1 MRLEWLA
8 TEHYRLHRV
17 EEWPE
22 SPRREAT
29 LAAIQST
36 LKTLSQNLPPNLAM
50 PTCEICDTRKR
61 PTRVLL
67 FPDRFQIDSDRSN
80 VAA

>member
-1 MRLEWLA
+1 MQLEWLA

-22 SPRREAT
+22 SPRKEAT

-36 LKTLSQNLPPNLAM
+36 LMTLSRDLPPNGTM
-50 PTCEICDTRKR
+50 PACEICSSRKR
-61 PTRVLL
+61 PTRILL
-67 FPDRFQIDSDRSN
+67 FPDQFQIANGRSN
-80 VAA
+80 LAA